1 MILRSPYPDVETPGL
16 SLHGLLFGGLT
27 PADSA
32 RTAIID
38 AVTGRR
44 HSYGELVSAI
54 DSVATALAA
63 RGMNLGDVAALVAPN
78 SADYAVVFHGV
89 LRAGGVLTP
98 ANPLYGA
105 GELAH
110 QFRDSRTRFVFVAPM
125 GLAAVRAAVVE
136 PDVHVEE
143 IVVLGPADLNGGPP
157 RETAYEDLLATPSA
171 VSFPL
176 ISADDLAVL
185 PYSSG
190 TTGVPKGVMLTHG
203 NLGVNLLQMEPL
215 APRTDHPHMLA
226 VIPFVHIAGLNGIMN
241 FGLYKRG
248 TLVALPRFDVA
259 AFLGAIQEHRIAYT
273 VIAPPIAVA
282 LVNSPLVDSFD
293 LSSLELVDC
302 VAAPLDSEL
311 AEQLQRRLGAAVIQ
325 GYGLTESSP
334 CTHGIPVERPDIDR
348 GTIGVLMPSV
358 EARVVDPVTGED
370 VAQGERGELWCRG
383 PNIMRGYLNNS
394 QATANTVDQDG
405 FLHTGD
411 LVTVD
416 RNGVFR
422 VVDRLKELIKYK
434 GYQIAPAELEA
445 LLLTHAGIA
454 DAAVIGVKDAESGET
469 PKAFVVRSESHP
481 DLDADE
487 VKAFVAALVAP
498 YKKIRNVEFVEQIP
512 KSAAGKILRRDLR
525 SRELSTQPQHT
536 RAPGARRGA

>member
-1 MILRSPYPDVETPGL
+1 
-16 SLHGLLFGGLT
+16 
-27 PADSA
+27 
-32 RTAIID
+32 
-38 AVTGRR
+38 
-44 HSYGELVSAI
+44 
-54 DSVATALAA
+54 
-63 RGMNLGDVAALVAPN
+63 
-78 SADYAVVFHGV
+78 
-89 LRAGGVLTP
+89 
-98 ANPLYGA
+98 
-105 GELAH
+105 
-110 QFRDSRTRFVFVAPM
+110 
-125 GLAAVRAAVVE
+125 
-136 PDVHVEE
+136 
-143 IVVLGPADLNGGPP
+143 
-157 RETAYEDLLATPSA
+157 
-171 VSFPL
+171 
-176 ISADDLAVL
+176 
-185 PYSSG
+185 
-190 TTGVPKGVMLTHG
+190 
-203 NLGVNLLQMEPL
+203 
-215 APRTDHPHMLA
+215 
-226 VIPFVHIAGLNGIMN
+226 
-241 FGLYKRG
+241 
-248 TLVALPRFDVA
+248 
-259 AFLGAIQEHRIAYT
+259 
-273 VIAPPIAVA
+273 

-487 VKAFVAALVAP
+487 VKAFVAARVAP

>member
-1 MILRSPYPDVETPGL
+1 
-16 SLHGLLFGGLT
+16 
-27 PADSA
+27 
-32 RTAIID
+32 
-38 AVTGRR
+38 
-44 HSYGELVSAI
+44 
-54 DSVATALAA
+54 
-63 RGMNLGDVAALVAPN
+63 
-78 SADYAVVFHGV
+78 
-89 LRAGGVLTP
+89 
-98 ANPLYGA
+98 
-105 GELAH
+105 
-110 QFRDSRTRFVFVAPM
+110 
-125 GLAAVRAAVVE
+125 
-136 PDVHVEE
+136 
-143 IVVLGPADLNGGPP
+143 
-157 RETAYEDLLATPSA
+157 
-171 VSFPL
+171 
-176 ISADDLAVL
+176 
-185 PYSSG
+185 
-190 TTGVPKGVMLTHG
+190 
-203 NLGVNLLQMEPL
+203 
-215 APRTDHPHMLA
+215 MLA
-226 VIPFVHIAGLNGIMN
+226 VIPFFHIAGLNGIMN
-241 FGLYKRG
+241 FGLHKRG

-416 RNGVFR
+416 GNGVFR

-454 DAAVIGVKDAESGET
+454 DAAVIGVNDAESGET
-469 PKAFVVRSESHP
+469 PKAFVVRSESHT

-487 VKAFVAALVAP
+487 VKAFVAARVAP

-525 SRELSTQPQHT
+525 SREQSTQPQHT
-536 RAPGARRGA
+536 REFT